1 MNQNPIENLRIA
13 KRGPIVSIVAY
24 LVISIAKLIFG
35 YSFHSNSLVA
45 DGFNNLSDIV
55 GNVALLFGLHLAS
68 QPADA
73 NHKFG
78 HWKFEDLSSLITSFI
93 MFIVGFQVLIQTLQA
108 IFFGKETAIDPL
120 GAIVGVISA
129 LIMLLVYA
137 YNKHLSKRVK
147 SSALVAASKDNLSDA
162 ITSIGTS
169 IAIVAASLNLP
180 IIDRIAAIVIT
191 FFILKTANDIFMQS
205 AFSLSDGFDNKH
217 LKKYEAAILEI
228 PKITAVKSQRGRTYG
243 SNVYLD
249 IVLEMNPDL
258 SVYES
263 HAITEQVEQL
273 LSERFAVYDIDIHV
287 EPSKIPE
294 DELMSNVTK
303 KLFKNEKIILSKI
316 PDYEDFISPDFKLID
331 KDGQMY
337 SHDEF
342 IKRKTF
348 YPSNFEQF
356 HVQSISQKTKLITYV
371 LEGNR
376 HTSIWRRNEVWYLIF
391 HQISA
396 NDTLNAK
403 TKNYKITKLY

>member
-35 YSFHSNSLVA
+35 YSFHSNSLIA

-137 YNKHLSKRVK
+137 YNKRLSKRVK

-191 FFILKTANDIFMQS
+191 FFILKTAYDIFMQS

-331 KDGQMY
+331 KDGKMY

-356 HVQSISQKTKLITYV
+356 HVQSISQKTKLISYV

-391 HQISA
+391 HQISS
-396 NDTLNAK
+396 TSISAK
-403 TKNYKITKLY
+403 

>member
-1 MNQNPIENLRIA
+1 MNQDPIENLRIA

-137 YNKHLSKRVK
+137 YNKRLSKRVK

-169 IAIVAASLNLP
+169 VAIVAASLHLP

-191 FFILKTANDIFMQS
+191 FFILKTAYDIFMQS
-205 AFSLSDGFDNKH
+205 VFSLSDGFDNKH

-263 HAITEQVEQL
+263 HAITEQVEQM

-356 HVQSISQKTKLITYV
+356 HVQSISQKTKLISYV

-376 HTSIWRRNEVWYLIF
+376 HTSIWRRNGVWYLIF
-391 HQISA
+391 HQISS
-396 NDTLNAK
+396 TSISAK
-403 TKNYKITKLY
+403 

>member
-1 MNQNPIENLRIA
+1 MNQDPIENLRIA

-108 IFFGKETAIDPL
+108 IFFGKGTAIDPL

-137 YNKHLSKRVK
+137 YNKRLSKRVK

-169 IAIVAASLNLP
+169 VAIVAASLHLP

-191 FFILKTANDIFMQS
+191 FFILKTAYDIFMQS

-263 HAITEQVEQL
+263 HAITEQVEQM

-356 HVQSISQKTKLITYV
+356 HVQSISQKTKLISYV

-396 NDTLNAK
+396 NDTLKAK

>member
-35 YSFHSNSLVA
+35 YSFHSNSLIA

-137 YNKHLSKRVK
+137 YNKRLSKRVK

-162 ITSIGTS
+162 ITSIGAS

-191 FFILKTANDIFMQS
+191 FFILKTAYDIFMQS

-331 KDGQMY
+331 KDGKMY

-356 HVQSISQKTKLITYV
+356 HVQSISQKTKLISYV